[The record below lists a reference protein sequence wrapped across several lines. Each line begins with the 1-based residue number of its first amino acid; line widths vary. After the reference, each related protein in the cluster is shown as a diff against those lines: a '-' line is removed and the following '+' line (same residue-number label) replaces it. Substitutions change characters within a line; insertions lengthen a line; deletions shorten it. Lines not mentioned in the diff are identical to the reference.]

1 MRGVSVLS
9 KSAGPFRLKP
19 QMVERVWGFHN
30 LAPWYEFDNEQA
42 GGPPIG
48 EAWLSGDDCVIETGP
63 LAGKTLGE
71 AVKLSEPALFTGKD
85 RSPLLIKYLFPKE
98 KLSVQVHPDDAN
110 AARIGNGAEAKTE
123 CWYVLEAQA
132 GSSVAMGLKP
142 GTQKDA
148 VLAAIQDE
156 TLESLLEYPQ
166 VAAGDMMYVAAGTIH
181 AILPG
186 VVILEIQ
193 QNSDTTYR
201 LYDYGRPRPLHLEL
215 GMEVLK
221 LTTDAG
227 LFPAKAVE
235 GGTQLISVPHFTVE
249 RYELSGE
256 SKTLANQGGEYLVT
270 LKGEG
275 KLTSEEGEVDLIA
288 GELVVVPAAVSTYS
302 LQGAA
307 TVVRSF
313 AG

>member
-1 MRGVSVLS
+1 MSKGVV
-9 KSAGPFRLKP
+9 PFRLKP
-19 QMVERVWGFHN
+19 QMVERVWGYHD
-30 LAPWYEFDNEQA
+30 LSPWYEFESEKA
-42 GGPPIG
+42 VG
-48 EAWLSGDDCVIETGP
+48 EAWLSGDDCVIEGGP

-71 AVKLSEPALFTGKD
+71 AVTSSETPLFTGKD

-98 KLSVQVHPDDAN
+98 KLSVQVHPDDAD
-110 AARIGNGAEAKTE
+110 AARLGHGAEAKTE
-123 CWYVLEAQA
+123 CWYVLEAEPEA
-132 GSSVAMGLKP
+132 AIAMGLKP
-142 GTQKDA
+142 GTPKDA
-148 VLAAIQDE
+148 VLAAIHDE
-156 TLESLLEYPQ
+156 TLESLLEYPK
-166 VAAGDMMYVAAGTIH
+166 VAAGDMIYVAAGTIH

-215 GMEVLK
+215 GMDVLK

-227 LFPAKAVE
+227 KFPAKAIA

-249 RYELSGE
+249 RYELSSE
-256 SKTLANQGGEYLVT
+256 AKSFANQGGEYLVT
-270 LKGEG
+270 LEGEG
-275 KLTSEEGEVDLIA
+275 KLVSDAGEVELVA
-288 GELVVVPAAVSTYS
+288 GELVVVPASVAAYS
-302 LQGAA
+302 LEGKA